1 MAATHKV
8 IPGEDVQ
15 FVGPYF
21 PLHSLSAE
29 TRLNQNRINAA
40 LTDLRAEGL
49 SFRNGVQIYYPAAD
63 FAGQENATAPKI
75 NWYLCVPAVGFILA
89 YWGVC
94 FLADASSSCL
104 WCLQCWS
111 KHKKEQ
117 KEQEK
122 EEKEEEKEKSS
133 TMVEMNGLHV
143 QKRKSFV
150 KRDVELESKKKKM
163 GSAGH
168 LRTLFADGPEFI
180 GLATEVHSIHGG
192 MARLESMVA
201 SMLMAQNEKMI
212 ASMMVQNNMQENK
225 EEEVASFEEVNTS
238 DEEAEDE
245 AEKNEAKNEDDEI
258 SQKT

>member
-1 MAATHKV
+1 M
-8 IPGEDVQ
+8 
-15 FVGPYF
+15 FVVSVV
-21 PLHSLSAE
+21 LVKTQRE
-29 TRLNQNRINAA
+29 
-40 LTDLRAEGL
+40 AEGTGE
-49 SFRNGVQIYYPAAD
+49 RGER
-63 FAGQENATAPKI
+63 GRER
-75 NWYLCVPAVGFILA
+75 
-89 YWGVC
+89 
-94 FLADASSSCL
+94 
-104 WCLQCWS
+104 
-111 KHKKEQ
+111 
-117 KEQEK
+117 
-122 EEKEEEKEKSS
+122 EEFNYGGNE
-133 TMVEMNGLHV
+133 GLHV

-150 KRDVELESKKKKM
+150 KRDVELKESKKKKKM

-212 ASMMVQNNMQENK
+212 ASMQENN
-225 EEEVASFEEVNTS
+225 EEEVAYFEEVNTS